1 VIPSAAPVHE
11 SGTFSEGQIVEMRQ
25 TFAETLREELARHR
39 ADCKEDQAEFL
50 QRFTIIQEEN
60 KKSSAVVSQSS
71 VVVKEG

>member
-1 VIPSAAPVHE
+1 MIPSAAPGHE

-50 QRFTIIQEEN
+50 QSFTIIQEEN
-60 KKSSAVVSQSS
+60 KNSRAISQSS

>member
-1 VIPSAAPVHE
+1 
-11 SGTFSEGQIVEMRQ
+11 MRQ

-50 QRFTIIQEEN
+50 QSFTIIQEEN
-60 KKSSAVVSQSS
+60 KKSSAAVSQSS

>member
-1 VIPSAAPVHE
+1 
-11 SGTFSEGQIVEMRQ
+11 MRQ

-50 QRFTIIQEEN
+50 QSFTIIQEEN
-60 KKSSAVVSQSS
+60 KKSSAISQSS